1 MTFNLWST
9 SCLTFCFPFIR
20 QIKFQCLKLKVL
32 YKHLLFKEQI
42 KLWDKSNGN
51 KRKLKREKKLTWNR
65 KKKECQ
71 SDGNIIIIV
80 GRAYK
85 RCRTDRVGWR
95 KKSTKCFFR
104 LPAFFSVLV
113 CFSRTLFQFLL
124 HIPIGSC
131 VLLSI
136 YTVSIE

>member
-1 MTFNLWST
+1 MTFNLLST

-32 YKHLLFKEQI
+32 CKHLPFEEQI

-51 KRKLKREKKLTWNR
+51 KRKLKRNKKLTWNR

-95 KKSTKCFFR
+95 KKKHKMLLSFACF
-104 LPAFFSVLV
+104 LFSV
-113 CFSRTLFQFLL
+113 S
-124 HIPIGSC
+124 
-131 VLLSI
+131 VLLADAFSI
-136 YTVSIE
+136 FITYTHRFLCITFNIYR